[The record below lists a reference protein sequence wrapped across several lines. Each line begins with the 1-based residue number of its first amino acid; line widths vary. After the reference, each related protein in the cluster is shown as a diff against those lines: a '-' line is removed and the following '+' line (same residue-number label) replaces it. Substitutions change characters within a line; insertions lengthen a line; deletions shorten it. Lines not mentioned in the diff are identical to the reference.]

1 MCGIAGQVGAKL
13 LDESAMVAVTE
24 ELAHRGPDGHDHLR
38 RENAWLGHRRLSIID
53 LEGGRQPIGNEDGTV
68 WIVCNGEIY
77 NYQDLRPALIEQGH
91 KFRTDS
97 DTEVIL
103 HLYEEEGEAC
113 LQKLRGMF
121 AFAIWDE
128 REQKLFCA
136 RDRLGQKPFYYACKD
151 GSLLFAS
158 EIKALLKAD
167 PSLRQMNPEAFDEYM
182 TLRLIGAPKSMF
194 KGIEKLPPGHSLTCA
209 LVGPHGGAAT
219 LRVHRYWDLD
229 YEPKS
234 RVSQEDLLEEL
245 EERLVETLK
254 YHLVSDV
261 PVGAFMS
268 GGLDSTLLVALTK
281 KHKLADELQT
291 FTIGLPY
298 DRYDEAPTARLVAE
312 AFGTTHR
319 EETITPSLLTEL
331 PRLVATMDEPSDSLA
346 ICMDAIAALASRHVK
361 VVFGGDGGD
370 ELFGG
375 YDRYYGNRIAAH
387 YARIP
392 AVIRRKLIRPLVE
405 KIPDGKWYKSVG
417 HQLKW
422 LDRLADTEPASARY
436 LESLGYFYMR
446 RAFRDDLYTPAL
458 RDQLAGSDP
467 GRIMADAFDRVPG
480 RHLTDRMLYADGHMR
495 LPDHPVMIS
504 DRMTMAHGLE
514 ARAPFMDHEL
524 VEFVAK
530 APASMKVRGRSLRHL
545 QVELC
550 KRVLPAEVMERR
562 KQGFSSALTYMLKD
576 ELSFLQDHF
585 LKGSTLATDGL
596 LNQPAIDSMLGE
608 HKAGR
613 ADHGHRLWLLL
624 NSEVW
629 HRHFIREESVGDLT
643 SEIADATKRAG
654 VPSQPG
660 AGIAHAA

>member
-1 MCGIAGQVGAKL
+1 MRSVT
-13 LDESAMVAVTE
+13 SAI
-24 ELAHRGPDGHDHLR
+24 AHRGPDGFDHVR
-38 RENAWLGHRRLSIID
+38 RDKAWLGHRRLSIID
-53 LEGGRQPIGNEDGTV
+53 LEGGRQPITNEDGTV

-77 NYQDLRPALIEQGH
+77 NYQDLRPGLIQKGH
-91 KFRTDS
+91 QFKTDS
-97 DTEVIL
+97 DCEVVL

-128 REQKLFCA
+128 RKQQLFCA
-136 RDRLGQKPFYYACKD
+136 RDRLGQKPFYYARKD

-167 PSLRQMNPEAFDEYM
+167 PSLRQMNAEAFDEYM

-194 KGIEKLPPGHSLTCA
+194 QGIEKLPPGHSMTYA
-209 LVGPHGGAAT
+209 VGGT
-219 LRVHRYWDLD
+219 FQVHRYWDLG
-229 YEPKS
+229 YEPKRS
-234 RVSQEDLLEEL
+234 VSEGELLDEL
-245 EERLVETLK
+245 EERLVECLK

-268 GGLDSTLLVALTK
+268 GGLDSTLLVALTR
-281 KHKLADELQT
+281 KHKLADDLQT

-298 DRYDEAPTARLVAE
+298 ERYDEAPTARMVAE
-312 AFGTTHR
+312 TFGTTHR

-331 PRLVATMDEPSDSLA
+331 PRLVATLDEPSDSLA
-346 ICMDAIAALASRHVK
+346 ICMDKIAALASRHVK

-375 YDRYYGNRIAAH
+375 YDRYYGNRIAGH
-387 YARIP
+387 YAKIP
-392 AVIRRKLIRPLVE
+392 AFIRRGLIRPLVE
-405 KIPDGKWYKSVG
+405 KLPDGKWYKSVG

-422 LDRLADTEPASARY
+422 LDRLADAEPASARY

-446 RAFRDDLYTPAL
+446 RSFRDGLYTSDL
-458 RDQLAGSDP
+458 QSRLANSDP
-467 GRIMADAFDRVPG
+467 GQIMKDAFDRVPG
-480 RHLTDRMLYADGHMR
+480 RHLTDKMLYADGHMR
-495 LPDHPVMIS
+495 LPDHPVLIS

-530 APASMKVRGRSLRHL
+530 APASMKVQGRTLRHL

-550 KRVLPAEVMERR
+550 KRVLPAEVMERK

-576 ELSFLQDHF
+576 ELSFLQTHF
-585 LKGSTLATDGL
+585 LQRSTLASDGL
-596 LNQPAIDSMLGE
+596 LNQPAIDKMLGE
-608 HKAGR
+608 HQAGA

-629 HRHFIREESVGDLT
+629 HRHFIREESVHDLT
-643 SEIADATKRAG
+643 AEIADATRG
-654 VPSQPG
+654 VEVPSEPSTRLV
-660 AGIAHAA
+660 HAA

>member
-1 MCGIAGQVGAKL
+1 MCGIAGQVGTRL
-13 LDESAMVAVTE
+13 LDESTMRSVTAAI
-24 ELAHRGPDGHDHLR
+24 AHRGPDGHDHVV
-38 RENAWLGHRRLSIID
+38 REKAWLGHRRLSIID
-53 LEGGRQPIGNEDGTV
+53 LEGGRQPIANEDNTI

-77 NYQDLRPALIEQGH
+77 NYRDLRPDLIEQGH

-128 REQKLFCA
+128 KKQQLFCA
-136 RDRLGQKPFYYACKD
+136 RDRLGQKPFYYTRTSD
-151 GSLLFAS
+151 GLIFAS

-194 KGIEKLPPGHSLTCA
+194 KGIEKLAPGHSLTCA
-209 LVGPHGGAAT
+209 LGGT
-219 LRVHRYWDLD
+219 FQVNRYWDLD

-234 RVSQEDLLEEL
+234 KVSEGDLLDEL

-281 KHKLADELQT
+281 KYKLADDLQT

-298 DRYDEAPTARLVAE
+298 EQYDEAPSARLVAE
-312 AFGTTHR
+312 RFGTTHR
-319 EETITPSLLTEL
+319 EETINPSLLTEL
-331 PRLVATMDEPSDSLA
+331 PRLVATLDEPSDSLA
-346 ICMDAIAALASRHVK
+346 ICMDKIAALASRHVK

-375 YDRYYGNRIAAH
+375 YDRYYGNRIAGQYAH
-387 YARIP
+387 IP
-392 AVIRRKLIRPLVE
+392 AFIRRNLLSPLIRR
-405 KIPDGKWYKSVG
+405 IPDGSWYKSVG

-422 LDRLADTEPASARY
+422 LDQLADVDSESARY

-446 RAFRDDLYTPAL
+446 RSFRDELYGSAL
-458 RDQLAGSDP
+458 RDQLADSDP
-467 GRIMADAFDRVPG
+467 GNVMRAAFDCVPT
-480 RHLTDRMLYADGHMR
+480 RDLTDKMLYADGHMR

-530 APASMKVRGRSLRHL
+530 APASLKVRGRTLRHL

-550 KRVLPAEVMERR
+550 KRVLPAEVMERK

-576 ELSFLQDHF
+576 ELTFLQNHF
-585 LKGSTLATDGL
+585 LKESSLARDRV
-596 LNQPAIDSMLGE
+596 LNQPAIDKMLGE
-608 HKAGR
+608 HQAGA

-629 HRHFIREESVGDLT
+629 HRMFMREESADDLT
-643 SEIADATKRAG
+643 SEITEATKRAELQSKPSAG
-654 VPSQPG
+654 V
-660 AGIAHAA
+660 AHAA

>member
-1 MCGIAGQVGAKL
+1 MR
-13 LDESAMVAVTE
+13 SVTAAI
-24 ELAHRGPDGHDHLR
+24 AHRGPDGHDHVR
-38 RENAWLGHRRLSIID
+38 RDKAWLGHRRLSIID
-53 LEGGRQPIGNEDGTV
+53 LEGGRQPITNEEGTV

-77 NYQDLRPALIEQGH
+77 NYKDLRPGLIEKGH
-91 KFRTDS
+91 QFKTES
-97 DTEVIL
+97 DCEVVL

-128 REQKLFCA
+128 RKQRLFCA
-136 RDRLGQKPFYYACKD
+136 RDRLGQKPFYYACKGD
-151 GSLLFAS
+151 SLLFAS

-167 PSLRQMNPEAFDEYM
+167 PSLRQMNAEAFDEYM

-194 KGIEKLPPGHSLTCA
+194 AGVCKLPPAHYLTYA
-209 LVGPHGGAAT
+209 VGGT
-219 LRVHRYWDLD
+219 REIQRYWDLD
-229 YEPKS
+229 YEPKRS
-234 RVSQEDLLEEL
+234 VSEGELLDEL
-245 EERLVETLK
+245 EERLVDCLK

-268 GGLDSTLLVALTK
+268 GGLDSTLLVALTR
-281 KHKLADELQT
+281 KHKLADDLQT

-298 DRYDEAPTARLVAE
+298 DQYDEAPTARMVAE
-312 AFGTTHR
+312 TFGTTHR

-331 PRLVATMDEPSDSLA
+331 PRLVATLDEPSDSLA
-346 ICMDAIAALASRHVK
+346 ICMDKIAALASRHVK

-375 YDRYYGNRIAAH
+375 YDRYYGNGIAGH
-387 YARIP
+387 YAKIP
-392 AVIRRKLIRPLVE
+392 GFVRRGLIRPLVE
-405 KIPDGKWYKSVG
+405 KLPDGKWYKSIG

-422 LDRLADTEPASARY
+422 LDRLADAEPASARY

-446 RAFRDDLYTPAL
+446 RSFRDGLYTPDL
-458 RDQLAGSDP
+458 ESRLAESDP
-467 GRIMADAFDRVPG
+467 GRIMADAFDRVPN
-480 RHLTDRMLYADGHMR
+480 RHLTDKMLYADGHMR
-495 LPDHPVMIS
+495 LPDHPVLIS

-514 ARAPFMDHEL
+514 ARSPFMDHEL

-530 APASMKVRGRSLRHL
+530 APASMKVKGRTLRHL

-550 KRVLPAEVMERR
+550 KRVLPAEVMERK

-576 ELSFLQDHF
+576 ELSFLQTHF
-585 LKGSTLATDGL
+585 LKRSTLASDGL
-596 LNQPAIDSMLGE
+596 LNQPAIDKMLGE
-608 HKAGR
+608 HQAGA

-629 HRHFIREESVGDLT
+629 HRHFLREESTDDLT
-643 SEIADATKRAG
+643 AEIADATRGAE
-654 VPSQPG
+654 VQSQPN

>member
-1 MCGIAGQVGAKL
+1 MCGIAGQVGARL
-13 LDESAMVAVTE
+13 LDEERMRSVTAAI
-24 ELAHRGPDGHDHLR
+24 AHRGPDGFDHLR
-38 RENAWLGHRRLSIID
+38 RSQAWLGHRRLSIID
-53 LEGGRQPIGNEDGTV
+53 LEGGRQPIGNEDGSV

-77 NYQDLRPALIEQGH
+77 NYRDLRPALIAKGH
-91 KFRTDS
+91 VFTTES
-97 DTEVIL
+97 DCEVIL
-103 HLYEEEGEAC
+103 HLYEEEGEDC

-128 REQKLFCA
+128 RKQRLFCA
-136 RDRLGQKPFYYACKD
+136 RDRLGQKPFYYAHHD
-151 GSLLFAS
+151 GGLLFAS

-167 PSLRQMNPEAFDEYM
+167 PSLRQMNAEAFDEYM
-182 TLRLIGAPKSMF
+182 ALRLIGAPKSMF
-194 KGIEKLPPGHSLTCA
+194 QGISKLSPGHFMTFTVDGRCT
-209 LVGPHGGAAT
+209 VQ
-219 LRVHRYWDLD
+219 RYWDLD

-234 RVSQEDLLEEL
+234 ELSEAALLSEL
-245 EERLVETLK
+245 EERLVDCLK

-268 GGLDSTLLVALTK
+268 GGLDSTLLVGLTK
-281 KHKLADELQT
+281 KHKLADDLQT

-298 DRYDEAPTARLVAE
+298 DRYDEAPTARSVAK

-331 PRLVATMDEPSDSLA
+331 PRLVATLDEPSDSLA
-346 ICMDAIAALASRHVK
+346 ICMDKIAALASRHVK

-375 YDRYYGNRIAAH
+375 YDRYYGNRIAGH
-387 YARIP
+387 YANIP
-392 AVIRRKLIRPLVE
+392 AFVRRGIIRPIVDRL
-405 KIPDGKWYKSVG
+405 PDGKWYKSLG

-422 LDRLADTEPASARY
+422 LDRLADAEPASARY

-446 RAFRDDLYTPAL
+446 RSFRDDLYSDDFKA
-458 RDQLAGSDP
+458 RLATSAP
-467 GRIMADAFDRVPG
+467 GRVMKDAFDRVPE
-480 RHLTDRMLYADGHMR
+480 RALTDKMLYADGHMR
-495 LPDHPVMIS
+495 LPDHPVLIS

-514 ARAPFMDHEL
+514 ARSPFMDHEL

-530 APASMKVRGRSLRHL
+530 APASLKVKGRTLRHL

-550 KRVLPAEVMERR
+550 KRVLPAEVLERK

-576 ELSFLQDHF
+576 ELSFLQSHY
-585 LKGSTLATDGL
+585 LKRSTLAADGL
-596 LNQPAIDSMLGE
+596 LNQPVIDKMRAE
-608 HKAGR
+608 QEAGA

-629 HRHFIREESVGDLT
+629 YRHYIRDESVDDLT
-643 SEIADATKRAG
+643 TEISEAKAKSLADGNTNMRLADAA
-654 VPSQPG
+654 
-660 AGIAHAA
+660 

>member
-1 MCGIAGQVGAKL
+1 MCGIAGQIGTRL
-13 LDESAMVAVTE
+13 LNESAMRAVTAAI
-24 ELAHRGPDGHDHLR
+24 AHRGPDGHDHVR

-53 LEGGRQPIGNEDGTV
+53 LEGGRQPITNEDGTV

-77 NYQDLRPALIEQGH
+77 NYQDLRPELIAKGH
-91 KFRTDS
+91 NFKTDS
-97 DTEVIL
+97 DCEVVL

-128 REQKLFCA
+128 GRKKLFCA
-136 RDRLGQKPFYYACKD
+136 RDRLGQKPFYYACSD

-158 EIKALLKAD
+158 EIKALLEAD
-167 PSLRQMNPEAFDEYM
+167 PSLRRMNPEAFDEYM

-194 KGIEKLPPGHSLTCA
+194 EGINKLPPGHFLTCA
-209 LVGPHGGAAT
+209 VGGT
-219 LRVHRYWDLD
+219 CDVQRYWDLD

-268 GGLDSTLLVALTK
+268 GGLDSTLLVALTR
-281 KHKLADELQT
+281 KHKLADDLQT

-298 DRYDEAPTARLVAE
+298 DQYDEAPTARLVAE
-312 AFGTTHR
+312 TFGTAHR

-331 PRLVATMDEPSDSLA
+331 PRLVATLDEPSDSLA
-346 ICMDAIAALASRHVK
+346 ICMDKIAALASRHVK

-375 YDRYYGNRIAAH
+375 YDRYYGNRIAGH
-387 YARIP
+387 FSRVP
-392 AVIRRKLIRPLVE
+392 RSIRRHLLSPLIQR
-405 KIPDGKWYKSVG
+405 IPDGKWYKSVG

-446 RAFRDDLYTPAL
+446 RSFRDDLYGEPL
-458 RDQLAGSDP
+458 RDMLDEGQP
-467 GRIMADAFDRVPG
+467 GRVMREAFDHVPD
-480 RHLTDRMLYADGHMR
+480 RHLTDKMLYADGHMR

-530 APASMKVRGRSLRHL
+530 APASLKVRGRTLRHL

-550 KRVLPAEVMERR
+550 KRVLPAEVMERK

-576 ELSFLQDHF
+576 ELTFLQNHF
-585 LKGSTLATDGL
+585 LADSTLAKDGL
-596 LNQPAIDSMLGE
+596 LNQPAIDRMRAEQATG
-608 HKAGR
+608 A

-629 HRHFIREESVGDLT
+629 HRHFIREESTGDLT
-643 SEIADATKRAG
+643 QEIADATKRVEA
-654 VPSQPG
+654 PSQPT
-660 AGIAHAA
+660 ARVADAA

>member
-1 MCGIAGQVGAKL
+1 MCGIAGQVGSRL
-13 LDESAMVAVTE
+13 LDESTMQSVT
-24 ELAHRGPDGHDHLR
+24 AAIMHRGPDGHDHVR
-38 RENAWLGHRRLSIID
+38 REKAWLGHRRLSIID
-53 LEGGRQPIGNEDGTV
+53 LEGGLQPIANEDQTI

-77 NYQDLRPALIEQGH
+77 NYQDLRPRLIEQGH
-91 KFRTDS
+91 KFRTES

-103 HLYEEEGEAC
+103 HLYEEHGEAC

-128 REQKLFCA
+128 RKQQLFCA
-136 RDRLGQKPFYYACKD
+136 RDHLGQKPFYYAKSGD
-151 GSLLFAS
+151 GLLFAS

-194 KGIEKLPPGHSLTCA
+194 EGISKLPPGHCFTYA
-209 LVGPHGGAAT
+209 VGGT

-229 YEPKS
+229 FEPKR
-234 RVSQEDLLEEL
+234 RVSESDLLDEL
-245 EERLVETLK
+245 EERIVETLK

-268 GGLDSTLLVALTK
+268 GGLDSTLLVALTR
-281 KHKLADELQT
+281 KHKLADDLQT

-298 DRYDEAPTARLVAE
+298 EKYDEAPTARLVAE
-312 AFGTTHR
+312 TFGTTHR
-319 EETITPSLLTEL
+319 AETITPSLLTEL
-331 PRLVATMDEPSDSLA
+331 PRLVTTLDEPSDSLA
-346 ICMDAIAALASRHVK
+346 ICMDAIARLASRHVK

-375 YDRYYGNRIAAH
+375 YDRYYGNRIAGH
-387 YARIP
+387 YAKIP
-392 AVIRRKLIRPLVE
+392 GALRRHLLSPLIRR
-405 KIPDGKWYKSVG
+405 IPDGKWYKSVG

-422 LDRLADTEPASARY
+422 LDRLADIEPASARY

-446 RAFRDDLYTPAL
+446 RNVRSGLYTEDL
-458 RDQLAGSDP
+458 QGRLADSDP
-467 GRIMADAFDRVPG
+467 GSVMRAAFDRVAG
-480 RHLTDRMLYADGHMR
+480 RDLTDKMLYADGHMR

-514 ARAPFMDHEL
+514 ARAPFMDHQL
-524 VEFVAK
+524 VEFVAR
-530 APASMKVRGRSLRHL
+530 APASMKVKGRTLRHL

-550 KRVLPAEVMERR
+550 KRVLPAEVMERK

-576 ELSFLQDHF
+576 DLTFLQNHF
-585 LKGSTLATDGL
+585 LTDATLAKDGL
-596 LNQPAIDSMLGE
+596 LRQPAIDGMLAE
-608 HKAGR
+608 HQAGT

-629 HRHFIREESVGDLT
+629 HRHFIREETADDLT
-643 SEIADATKRAG
+643 AEITDATKHAE
-654 VPSQPG
+654 VKSQPSTRFVD
-660 AGIAHAA
+660 AA